1 MFDLNMV
8 DYPVFFHLL
17 STLTWDTHLTL
28 RGTLG
33 FYLNH
38 ILQPWTSHYHSD
50 LFKESFIMFY
60 LSMGF

>member
-8 DYPVFFHLL
+8 DYPGFFPLL
-17 STLTWDTHLTL
+17 STLTWDTNLTL

-50 LFKESFIMFY
+50 SFKETFIMFY